1 MRFNAKA
8 LVSFIAACIGLIA
21 LSLDGAYAAAE
32 IRDICP
38 AEFTS
43 FDSPHLTAEDEA
55 RLAGLEKRLQQ
66 AELDNDLPAQAQT
79 LESIGLLRYTT
90 AQFEEAV
97 TAFSKGLALDR

>member
-43 FDSPHLTAEDEA
+43 FDSPHLTS
-55 RLAGLEKRLQQ
+55 
-66 AELDNDLPAQAQT
+66 LPRT
-79 LESIGLLRYTT
+79 RHGWPGSKSGYSRRNWTTTFPLRRNLWNRSAYWITPLPSSRK
-90 AQFEEAV
+90 Q
-97 TAFSKGLALDR
+97 